1 LDLGSYGDMFK
12 STYDTDND
20 GIVDS
25 AETVQIVVRN
35 STGSTLT
42 KGQVVYLSGATGN
55 RPNAVLAQA
64 DTEATSSKTIGIV
77 VANIAN
83 NADGQVA
90 VSGTLHNLD
99 TSAFTAG
106 DAVWLSAATAG
117 ATTVTP
123 PAEPN
128 HTVFIGYIARAHP
141 TLGRIVIVIQ
151 NGYELNE
158 LHGVSITTPATDNY
172 LYYAAD
178 GLWKNKALIFTDIIR
193 AGATVGAGL
202 TRWLVPGLSGV
213 STTVVANIAEKAVH
227 TTFRVMT
234 ATAQPA
240 TGSLTITRQ
249 FTDVI
254 GTVLQNDVLTIPAG
268 SAIGDYEFSGAT
280 YNSLTSST
288 TIKFICLNN
297 ATSASAFLQGVE
309 RSFTK

>member
-1 LDLGSYGDMFK
+1 L
-12 STYDTDND
+12 
-20 GIVDS
+20 V
-25 AETVQIVVRN
+25 
-35 STGSTLT
+35 
-42 KGQVVYLSGATGN
+42 
-55 RPNAVLAQA
+55 
-64 DTEATSSKTIGIV
+64 
-77 VANIAN
+77 IA
-83 NADGQVA
+83 
-90 VSGTLHNLD
+90 
-99 TSAFTAG
+99 
-106 DAVWLSAATAG
+106 
-117 ATTVTP
+117 
-123 PAEPN
+123 
-128 HTVFIGYIARAHP
+128 
-141 TLGRIVIVIQ
+141 IQ
-151 NGYELNE
+151 NGYELDDI
-158 LHGVSITTPATDNY
+158 HGVSITTPATDDY

-240 TGSLTITRQ
+240 TGSITITRQ